1 MKSMVAMCSA
11 QVGYFSDMTTKPF
24 HETPDFFHFFLLLYQ
39 IFLYKYIKL
48 ATRQSNGFR
57 HS

>member
-24 HETPDFFHFFLLLYQ
+24 HETPDFFHFFFAPLPNIFIQ
-39 IFLYKYIKL
+39 I
-48 ATRQSNGFR
+48 
-57 HS
+57 H